1 MKEEERR
8 EKLLDESAEG
18 RGEKEQHEKKKVEAG
33 GERKEDY
40 VKKIA
45 AAAAV
50 TAAVYLAFRYLL
62 SLFLP
67 LVIAFFLAYLLYPVV
82 RFLRKKLHFAPM
94 LAGGMTLITFL
105 AVFVWGLVWLGRKL
119 TAQLVAFFQNFE
131 IYEEYMTGQVDDICR
146 GCDRFF
152 RMKGGTTMGM
162 VERGMTAILERIR
175 TEVLPALTA
184 RTLELAAGTAAILAV
199 VLITLILTLLFLKDM
214 EQIKRRIAQ
223 WQKLPRIGE
232 ILRQLEQNGTEYIR
246 TQFIIMLIIMIVL
259 TVGFLCIGNPYALL
273 LGIAIAILD
282 AFPML
287 GTGLVL
293 VPWGIIRLLGGDY
306 FAGIL
311 LIVIFIVC
319 QVLREVLEPKL
330 LGGRLGI
337 HPATALMAIYIG
349 IQLFGVSGVVL
360 GPVGLI
366 VIRSVLNLP

>member
-1 MKEEERR
+1 MKNNETRERMP
-8 EKLLDESAEG
+8 DESKGMCE
-18 RGEKEQHEKKKVEAG
+18 EQQKRKNGEAG
-33 GERKEDY
+33 EEKQQNY
-40 VKKIA
+40 AKKMTVLGA
-45 AAAAV
+45 A
-50 TAAVYLAFRYLL
+50 TAGVYLAFRYLL
-62 SLFLP
+62 PLFLP
-67 LVIAFFLAYLLYPVV
+67 LVISFFLAYLLYPVV

-94 LAGGMTLITFL
+94 LAGGMTLLAFL

-119 TAQLVAFFQNFE
+119 TFQLLAFFRNFE
-131 IYEEYMTGQVDDICR
+131 MYEEYMTGQVDDICR

-152 RMKGGTTMGM
+152 RMAGGTTMSM
-162 VERGMTAILERIR
+162 VERGMAAILERIQ

-199 VLITLILTLLFLKDM
+199 VLITLVLTLLFLKDM
-214 EQIKRRIAQ
+214 EQIKRRMAQ
-223 WQKLPRIGE
+223 WQKLPRVGVV
-232 ILRQLEQNGTEYIR
+232 LQQLKRNGTEYIR
-246 TQFIIMLIIMIVL
+246 TQFIIMLVIMAIL
-259 TVGFLCIGNPYALL
+259 TAGFLCIGNPYALL
-273 LGIAIAILD
+273 LGIGIAILD

-293 VPWGIIRLLGGDY
+293 VPWGTIRLLGGDY

-311 LIVIFIVC
+311 LIVIFIIC

-366 VIRSVLNLP
+366 IIRSVLEAGN